1 MDQVNHNKQLLLFED
16 DEEWRDIVG
25 YEGLYQV
32 SNCGRVRSF
41 NYRNKQETHILKLL
55 PNKKGYY
62 IVGLTKNCRR
72 KTAVVHRLVAN
83 AFIPNP
89 DNLPQI
95 NHKDE
100 VKTNNYIDNLE
111 WCTNSYNHNYGTH
124 NERIRLANKGKKRTQ
139 ESIENYK
146 KSQERRRDR
155 IAYRILQYDLNGVFI
170 KEWRCAYDIEKELG
184 FQRSSI
190 RDCCNQ
196 KTKTFKGY
204 IWRYKTEN
212 YPKKIYQINNENL
225 KSVCQYNLKAV
236 FIKDYPS
243 INEAGRITGINPSCI
258 RGCCSGKNKSAGG
271 FIWKYKDDFKKV
283 VPYHRIRIK
292 GRSHHSA
299 KAVLQ
304 FSITGEFI
312 KEWEC
317 IVEASHAIGVTST
330 DICRCCK
337 LRKKTSGGFIWRYKA
352 EEKYNHKL
360 NIKK

>member
-1 MDQVNHNKQLLLFED
+1 MPSNEQGQQLLLFND

-25 YEGLYQV
+25 YEGSYQV
-32 SNCGRVRSF
+32 SDKGRVRSF
-41 NYRNKQETHILKLL
+41 KYRNKKGIYILKLQ

-62 IVGLTKNCRR
+62 IVGLTKNGRR
-72 KTAVVHRLVAN
+72 KTVVVHRLVAN
-83 AFIPNP
+83 AFIPNL

-100 VKTNNYIDNLE
+100 IKTNNCIENLE

-124 NERIRLANKGKKRTQ
+124 NERIRLANTGKKRTQ

-170 KEWRCAYDIEKELG
+170 REWRCAFDIEKELG

-196 KTKTFKGY
+196 KSKTFKGY

-212 YPKKIYQINNENL
+212 YPKKISQINNENL
-225 KSVCQYNLKAV
+225 KTVCQYNLNAV
-236 FIKDYPS
+236 YIKEYPS

-258 RGCCSGKNKSAGG
+258 RGCCRGKNKSAGG
-271 FIWKYKDDFKKV
+271 FIWRYKDDSKKV
-283 VPYHRIRIK
+283 EPYHRTIIK
-292 GRSHHSA
+292 GTAHHDA
-299 KAVLQ
+299 KSVLQ
-304 FSITGEFI
+304 FSVTGEFI
-312 KEWEC
+312 KEWGC
-317 IVEASHAIGVTST
+317 LIEASRALGITST
-330 DICRCCK
+330 NICSCCK
-337 LRKKTSGGFIWRYKA
+337 LRIKTAGGFLWKYK
-352 EEKYNHKL
+352 N
-360 NIKK
+360 